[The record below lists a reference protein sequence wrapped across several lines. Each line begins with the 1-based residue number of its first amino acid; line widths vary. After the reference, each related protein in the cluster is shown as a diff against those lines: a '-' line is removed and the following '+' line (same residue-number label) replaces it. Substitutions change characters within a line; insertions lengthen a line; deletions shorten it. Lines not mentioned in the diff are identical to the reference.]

1 MFVNVTLSA
10 YASRPAIRDHV
21 SSAVFEAM
29 YAANFG
35 ALTCTPQ
42 VTMLTTC
49 PNRRAR
55 IARQQPHRQPHRP
68 EVVDRHGPLEV
79 VEPVVGQVQ

>member
-29 YAANFG
+29 YAENFG

-49 PNRRAR
+49 PNRCAR
-55 IARQQPHRQPHRP
+55 IAGSSPIVSRT
-68 EVVDRHGPLEV
+68 GPRKLTAIV
-79 VEPVVGQVQ
+79 RSTSWNRS